1 MCGLT
6 FKSAQT
12 YTPGSEKSGKFGQ
25 LPSWPGSPPM
35 RTQAECEG
43 VGPSR
48 TKSWY
53 QAGGDTWELGGATTV
68 QVVPAQENSGK
79 SVRAS
84 MALPCV
90 EDVAVADLSQ
100 CRTAL

>member
-1 MCGLT
+1 
-6 FKSAQT
+6 
-12 YTPGSEKSGKFGQ
+12 
-25 LPSWPGSPPM
+25 M
-35 RTQAECEG
+35 RTQLECDG

-48 TKSWY
+48 MKTWY
-53 QAGGDTWELGGATTV
+53 HAGGETKALGGATTV
-68 QVVPAQENSGK
+68 QVLPLQENSGK